1 MVKQTLATPPTDA
14 KSSSSIRPFSRR
26 LSLKTVPQGQEW
38 IVERLGKFNS
48 VIKPGLNFIFPY
60 IDIVA
65 YRVSTKGDVLSVG
78 AQEVI
83 TKDNAVIITNAI
95 AFIKVTDPTRAVYE
109 IQNYEYAI
117 QNLVMTSL
125 RAIIGQMDLNSAL
138 SEREHI
144 KARLQEN
151 ISKEVAAWG
160 IYVQS
165 VEIQDIKPSESMQ
178 KAMEQ
183 QASADRFKQA
193 TILEA
198 EGKREAT
205 IREAEGRLEAAK
217 REAEAQIRLAEAS
230 AKAITD
236 ISLAIKDNDL
246 PAVFLLGD
254 RYINTLQKIALSPN
268 AKLVM
273 LPADLPAAIRGI
285 MGKG

>member
-1 MVKQTLATPPTDA
+1 MPGIIIFAVLFVVVAATLFAG
-14 KSSSSIRPFSRR
+14 I
-26 LSLKTVPQGQEW
+26 KTVPQGQEW
-38 IVERLGKFNS
+38 VVERLGKYH
-48 VIKPGLNFIFPY
+48 VTLKPGLNFIIPY
-60 IDIVA
+60 VDVVA

-83 TKDNAVIITNAI
+83 TRDNAVIITNAI

-144 KARLQEN
+144 KARLQDN
-151 ISKEVAAWG
+151 ISKEVATWG

-178 KAMEQ
+178 RAMEQ

-217 REAEAQIRLAEAS
+217 REAEAQVRLAQAS
-230 AKAITD
+230 ARAISD
-236 ISLAIKDNDL
+236 ISTAIGDKDL

-254 RYINTLQKIALSPN
+254 RYINTLQKVATSQN
-268 AKLVM
+268 SKLVI
-273 LPADLPAAIRGI
+273 LPSDLPAAIRGL

>member
-1 MVKQTLATPPTDA
+1 MPGVIIVGVLFVVVAATIFA
-14 KSSSSIRPFSRR
+14 GI
-26 LSLKTVPQGQEW
+26 KTVPQGQEW
-38 IVERLGKFNS
+38 IVERLGKYNTTL
-48 VIKPGLNFIFPY
+48 KPGLNFIIPY
-60 IDIVA
+60 IDNVS
-65 YRVSTKGDVLSVG
+65 YRVSTKGDVLAIGS
-78 AQEVI
+78 QEVI
-83 TKDNAVIITNAI
+83 TKDNAVIITNAV

-117 QNLVMTSL
+117 QNLVMTTL
-125 RAIIGQMDLNSAL
+125 RAIIGQMELNSAL

-151 ISKEVAAWG
+151 IAKEVANWG

-193 TILEA
+193 AILEA
-198 EGKREAT
+198 EGRREAM
-205 IREAEGRLEAAK
+205 IREADGKLEAAK
-217 REAEAQIRLAEAS
+217 READAQIRLAEAS
-230 AKAITD
+230 AQ
-236 ISLAIKDNDL
+236 AIKDISIAIQDRDL

-254 RYINTLQKIALSPN
+254 RYINALQKMATSQN
-268 AKLVM
+268 SKMVV
-273 LPADLPAAIRGI
+273 LPADLPAAVRGI

>member
-1 MVKQTLATPPTDA
+1 MLG
-14 KSSSSIRPFSRR
+14 SRPF
-26 LSLKTVPQGQEW
+26 PQGQEW
-38 IVERLGKFNS
+38 IVERLGKYNS
-48 VIKPGLNFIFPY
+48 ILKPGLNFIFPY

-144 KARLQEN
+144 KARLQDN

-183 QASADRFKQA
+183 QASADRFKAGHHPGGRGQA
-193 TILEA
+193 RGHHPRG
-198 EGKREAT
+198 GKGVWRPP
-205 IREAEGRLEAAK
+205 
-217 REAEAQIRLAEAS
+217 S
-230 AKAITD
+230 ARPRPRFGWPRRRPRRSP
-236 ISLAIKDNDL
+236 ISARRSRTRIW

-254 RYINTLQKIALSPN
+254 RYINTMQKIALSPN
-268 AKLVM
+268 SKLVV

>member
-1 MVKQTLATPPTDA
+1 MPGFLFVMVALFVVTAATLFAGV
-14 KSSSSIRPFSRR
+14 
-26 LSLKTVPQGQEW
+26 KTVPQGQEW
-38 IVERLGKFNS
+38 IVERLGKYHS
-48 VIKPGLNFIFPY
+48 TLKPGLNFIIPY
-60 IDIVA
+60 VDTVS
-65 YRVSTKGDVLSVG
+65 YKVSTKGDVLSVG

-83 TKDNAVIITNAI
+83 TRDNAVIITNAI

-144 KARLQEN
+144 KAKLQDN
-151 ISKEVAAWG
+151 ISKEVANWG

-165 VEIQDIKPSESMQ
+165 VEIQDIKPSQSMQ
-178 KAMEQ
+178 HAMEQ

-217 REAEAQIRLAEAS
+217 REAEAQVRLAEAS
-230 AKAITD
+230 AQAITG
-236 ISLAIKDNDL
+236 IREAIKDNDL

-254 RYINTLQKIALSPN
+254 RYVSMLQKLASSPN
-268 AKLVM
+268 AKMVV
-273 LPADLPAAIRGI
+273 LPADLPAALRGI

>member
-1 MVKQTLATPPTDA
+1 MPALVVVAVLLVLVAATIFA
-14 KSSSSIRPFSRR
+14 GV
-26 LSLKTVPQGQEW
+26 KTVPQGQEW
-38 IVERLGKFNS
+38 VVERLGKFHKTL
-48 VIKPGLNFIFPY
+48 KPGLNFIIPY
-60 IDIVA
+60 IDNVS
-65 YRVSTKGDVLSVG
+65 YRVSTKGDVLAIGS
-78 AQEVI
+78 QEVI
-83 TKDNAVIITNAI
+83 TKDNAVIITNAV

-144 KARLQEN
+144 KARLQDN
-151 ISKEVAAWG
+151 ISKEVATWG

-198 EGKREAT
+198 EGKREAM
-205 IREAEGRLEAAK
+205 IREAEGKLEAAK
-217 REAEAQIRLAEAS
+217 REAEAQVRLAQAS
-230 AKAITD
+230 ARAIAD
-236 ISLAIKDNDL
+236 ISESIKERDL
-246 PAVFLLGD
+246 PTLFLLGD
-254 RYINTLQKIALSPN
+254 RYINAIQKMATSQN
-268 AKLVM
+268 SKMVV
-273 LPADLPAAIRGI
+273 LPADLPAAIRGM

>member
-1 MVKQTLATPPTDA
+1 MPALTVVVVMLVVVAATIFA
-14 KSSSSIRPFSRR
+14 GV
-26 LSLKTVPQGQEW
+26 KTVPQGQEW
-38 IVERLGKFNS
+38 VVERLGKFHKTL
-48 VIKPGLNFIFPY
+48 KPGLNFIIPY
-60 IDIVA
+60 VDNVA
-65 YRVSTKGDVLSVG
+65 YRVSTKGDVLAIGS
-78 AQEVI
+78 QEVI
-83 TKDNAVIITNAI
+83 TRDNAVIITNAV

-151 ISKEVAAWG
+151 IAKEVANWG

-178 KAMEQ
+178 RAMEQ

-198 EGKREAT
+198 EGKREAM
-205 IREAEGRLEAAK
+205 IREADGKLEAAK
-217 REAEAQIRLAEAS
+217 REAEAQVRLAQAS
-230 AKAITD
+230 SRAISD
-236 ISLAIKDNDL
+236 ISEAVKERDL
-246 PAVFLLGD
+246 PTLFLLGD
-254 RYINTLQKIALSPN
+254 RYINAITKMATSQNSKM
-268 AKLVM
+268 VV
-273 LPADLPAAIRGI
+273 LPADLPAAIRGM
-285 MGKG
+285 MGKS

>member
-1 MVKQTLATPPTDA
+1 MPGVTIVIVLFVVVAATLFAGV
-14 KSSSSIRPFSRR
+14 
-26 LSLKTVPQGQEW
+26 KTVPQGQEW
-38 IVERLGKFNS
+38 VVERLGKYH
-48 VIKPGLNFIFPY
+48 VTLKPGLNFIIPY
-60 IDIVA
+60 IDTVA
-65 YRVSTKGDVLSVG
+65 YKVSTKGDVLSVG

-144 KARLQEN
+144 KARLQDN
-151 ISKEVAAWG
+151 ISKEVANWG

-165 VEIQDIKPSESMQ
+165 VEIQDIKPSDSMQ

-217 REAEAQIRLAEAS
+217 REAEAQVRLAQAS
-230 AKAITD
+230 AKAISD
-236 ISLAIKDNDL
+236 ISMAIQDKDL

-254 RYINTLQKIALSPN
+254 RYLSTMQKIATSPN
-268 AKLVM
+268 SKLVI
-273 LPADLPAAIRGI
+273 LPSDLPAAVRGL
-285 MGKG
+285 MGKGEK

>member
-1 MVKQTLATPPTDA
+1 MPGMIVVGVLFVVVAATIFA
-14 KSSSSIRPFSRR
+14 GI
-26 LSLKTVPQGQEW
+26 KTVPQGQEW
-38 IVERLGKFNS
+38 VVERLGKYS
-48 VIKPGLNFIFPY
+48 CTLKPGLNFIIPY
-60 IDIVA
+60 IDNVA
-65 YRVSTKGDVLSVG
+65 YRVSTKGDVLSIG
-78 AQEVI
+78 SQEVI
-83 TKDNAVIITNAI
+83 TRDNAVIITNAV
-95 AFIKVTDPTRAVYE
+95 AFIKVTEPTRAVYE

-117 QNLVMTSL
+117 QNLVMTTL
-125 RAIIGQMDLNSAL
+125 RAIIGQMELNSAL

-151 ISKEVAAWG
+151 ISKEVANWG

-193 TILEA
+193 AILEA
-198 EGKREAT
+198 EGRREAM
-205 IREAEGRLEAAK
+205 IREADGKLEAAK
-217 REAEAQIRLAEAS
+217 READAQIRLAEAS
-230 AKAITD
+230 AQ
-236 ISLAIKDNDL
+236 AIKDISAAIQDRDL

-254 RYINTLQKIALSPN
+254 RYVSALQHMATSPN
-268 AKLVM
+268 SKMVM

>member
-1 MVKQTLATPPTDA
+1 MPALFIVVILLVVVAATIFA
-14 KSSSSIRPFSRR
+14 GV
-26 LSLKTVPQGQEW
+26 KTVPQGQEW
-38 IVERLGKFNS
+38 IVERLGKYHDTL
-48 VIKPGLNFIFPY
+48 KPGLNFIVPY
-60 IDIVA
+60 IDVVA

-144 KARLQEN
+144 KARLQDN

-230 AKAITD
+230 AQAITN
-236 ISLAIKDNDL
+236 ISAAIQDRDL

-254 RYINTLQKIALSPN
+254 RYVSALQKMATSQN
-268 AKLVM
+268 SKMVM

>member
-1 MVKQTLATPPTDA
+1 
-14 KSSSSIRPFSRR
+14 
-26 LSLKTVPQGQEW
+26 
-38 IVERLGKFNS
+38 
-48 VIKPGLNFIFPY
+48 
-60 IDIVA
+60 
-65 YRVSTKGDVLSVG
+65 
-78 AQEVI
+78 
-83 TKDNAVIITNAI
+83 
-95 AFIKVTDPTRAVYE
+95 VYE

-144 KARLQEN
+144 KAKLQDN

-178 KAMEQ
+178 RAMEQ

-217 REAEAQIRLAEAS
+217 REAEAQVRLAQAS
-230 AKAITD
+230 SKAITD
-236 ISLAIKDNDL
+236 ISEAIKDRDL
-246 PAVFLLGD
+246 PALFLLGD
-254 RYINTLQKIALSPN
+254 RYVNMMQKLAASQN
-268 AKLVM
+268 SKLVV
-273 LPADLPAAIRGI
+273 LPADLPAAIRGL

>member
-1 MVKQTLATPPTDA
+1 MIIVGVLFVVVAATIFA
-14 KSSSSIRPFSRR
+14 GI
-26 LSLKTVPQGQEW
+26 KTVPQGQEW
-38 IVERLGKFNS
+38 IVERLGKYNTTL
-48 VIKPGLNFIFPY
+48 KPGLNFIIPY
-60 IDIVA
+60 IDNVS
-65 YRVSTKGDVLSVG
+65 YRVSTKGDVLAIGS
-78 AQEVI
+78 QEVI
-83 TKDNAVIITNAI
+83 TKDNAVIITNAV

-117 QNLVMTSL
+117 QNLVMTTL
-125 RAIIGQMDLNSAL
+125 RAIIGQMELNSAL

-151 ISKEVAAWG
+151 IAKEVANWG

-193 TILEA
+193 AILEA
-198 EGKREAT
+198 EGRREAM
-205 IREAEGRLEAAK
+205 IREADGKLEAAK
-217 REAEAQIRLAEAS
+217 READAQIRLAEAS
-230 AKAITD
+230 AQ
-236 ISLAIKDNDL
+236 AIKDISSAIQDRDL

-254 RYINTLQKIALSPN
+254 RYINALQHMATSHNSKM
-268 AKLVM
+268 VV
-273 LPADLPAAIRGI
+273 LPADLPAAVRGI

>member
-1 MVKQTLATPPTDA
+1 MPAVFVVGVLFVVVAATIFA
-14 KSSSSIRPFSRR
+14 GI
-26 LSLKTVPQGQEW
+26 KTVPQGQEW
-38 IVERLGKFNS
+38 IVERLGKYNTTL
-48 VIKPGLNFIFPY
+48 KPGLNFIIPY
-60 IDIVA
+60 IDNVS
-65 YRVSTKGDVLSVG
+65 YRVSTKGDVLTIGS
-78 AQEVI
+78 QEVI
-83 TKDNAVIITNAI
+83 TKDNAVIITNAV

-144 KARLQEN
+144 KARLQDN
-151 ISKEVAAWG
+151 ISKEVATWG

-193 TILEA
+193 AILEA
-198 EGKREAT
+198 EGRREAM
-205 IREAEGRLEAAK
+205 IREADGKLEAAK
-217 REAEAQIRLAEAS
+217 READAQIRLAEAS
-230 AKAITD
+230 AQAITD
-236 ISLAIKDNDL
+236 ISAAVQDRDL

-254 RYINTLQKIALSPN
+254 RYINALQKLAASQN
-268 AKLVM
+268 SKMVV

>member
-1 MVKQTLATPPTDA
+1 MPALFVVVVLLVVVAATIFA
-14 KSSSSIRPFSRR
+14 GV
-26 LSLKTVPQGQEW
+26 KTVPQGQEW
-38 IVERLGKFNS
+38 VVERLGKFHKTL
-48 VIKPGLNFIFPY
+48 KPGLNFIIPY
-60 IDIVA
+60 IDNVS
-65 YRVSTKGDVLSVG
+65 YRVSTKGDVLSIG
-78 AQEVI
+78 SQEVI
-83 TKDNAVIITNAI
+83 TKDNAVIITNAV

-125 RAIIGQMDLNSAL
+125 RAIIGQMDLNNAL

-151 ISKEVAAWG
+151 IAKEVATWG

-198 EGKREAT
+198 EGRREAM
-205 IREAEGRLEAAK
+205 IREADGKLEAAK
-217 REAEAQIRLAEAS
+217 REAEAQVRLAQAS
-230 AKAITD
+230 ARAISD
-236 ISLAIKDNDL
+236 ISESVKDRDL
-246 PAVFLLGD
+246 PTLFLLGD
-254 RYINTLQKIALSPN
+254 RYINAMQKMATSPN
-268 AKLVM
+268 AKMVI
-273 LPADLPAAIRGI
+273 LPADLPTAVRGM

>member
-1 MVKQTLATPPTDA
+1 MPALFLVIVIFIVVAATVFAGVKT
-14 KSSSSIRPFSRR
+14 I
-26 LSLKTVPQGQEW
+26 PQGQEW
-38 IVERLGKFNS
+38 VVERLGKFHKAL
-48 VIKPGLNFIFPY
+48 KPGLNFIIPY
-60 IDIVA
+60 IDKVA
-65 YRVSTKGDVLSVG
+65 YRVSTKGDVLAIGS
-78 AQEVI
+78 QEVI
-83 TKDNAVIITNAI
+83 TKDNAVIITNAV

-109 IQNYEYAI
+109 ILNYEYAI

-151 ISKEVAAWG
+151 ISKEVATWG

-198 EGKREAT
+198 EGKREAM
-205 IREAEGRLEAAK
+205 IREAEGKLEAAK
-217 REAEAQIRLAEAS
+217 REAEAQVRLAQAS
-230 AKAITD
+230 ARAISD
-236 ISLAIKDNDL
+236 ISEAVKDRDL
-246 PAVFLLGD
+246 PTLFLLGD
-254 RYINTLQKIALSPN
+254 RYINAINKMATSPN
-268 AKLVM
+268 SKMVF
-273 LPADLPAAIRGI
+273 LPADLPAAIRGM

>member
-1 MVKQTLATPPTDA
+1 MPALTIVVVLLVVVAA
-14 KSSSSIRPFSRR
+14 SIFAGV
-26 LSLKTVPQGQEW
+26 KTVPQGQEW
-38 IVERLGKFNS
+38 VVERLGKFHKTL
-48 VIKPGLNFIFPY
+48 KPGLNFIIPY
-60 IDIVA
+60 IDNVS
-65 YRVSTKGDVLSVG
+65 YRVSTKGDVLAIGS
-78 AQEVI
+78 QEVI
-83 TKDNAVIITNAI
+83 TRDNAVIITNAV

-125 RAIIGQMDLNSAL
+125 RAIIGQMELNSAL

-151 ISKEVAAWG
+151 ISKEVANWG

-193 TILEA
+193 AILEA
-198 EGKREAT
+198 EGRREAM
-205 IREAEGRLEAAK
+205 IREADGKLEAAR
-217 REAEAQIRLAEAS
+217 READAQIRLAEAS
-230 AKAITD
+230 AQ
-236 ISLAIKDNDL
+236 AIKDISAAIQDRDL

-254 RYINTLQKIALSPN
+254 RYISALQKMATSQN
-268 AKLVM
+268 SKMVV